1 MERVP
6 RVGVAA
12 LVRHEGKI
20 LLGKRRG
27 SHGAG
32 TWAAPGGHLEFGEDL
47 EGCVRR
53 EVLEETGIA
62 VKDVRFGTITN
73 DVFEHEDRHY
83 LTVFMVCDYAT
94 GEVRT
99 MEPHTCEEWRWF
111 GWDELPHPRFLALEN
126 VLRTEFTPFG
136 P

>member
-6 RVGVAA
+6 RVGVAG

-32 TWAAPGGHLEFGEDL
+32 MWAAPGGHLEFGEDL

-53 EVLEETGIA
+53 EILEETNLM
-62 VKDVRFGTITN
+62 VTNVRFLTITN

-83 LTVFMVCDYAT
+83 LTAFMVCDYAA
-94 GEVRT
+94 GELRA
-99 MEPHTCEEWRWF
+99 MEPHKCEEWGWF
-111 GWDELPHPRFLALEN
+111 GWDELPHPVFLPLEN
-126 VLRTEFTPFG
+126 LLRTSFTPFG

>member
-32 TWAAPGGHLEFGEDL
+32 MWAAPGGHLEYGESL
-47 EGCVRR
+47 EDGVRR
-53 EVLEETGIA
+53 EVLEETGLA
-62 VKDVRFGTITN
+62 VENVRFGAITN
-73 DVFEHEDRHY
+73 DVFEREGRHY
-83 LTVFMVCDYAT
+83 LTVFMICDYAG
-94 GEVRT
+94 GELRT
-99 MEPHTCEEWRWF
+99 MEPHKCEEWRWF
-111 GWDELPHPRFLALEN
+111 GWDALPCPIFLPIEN
-126 VLRTEFTPFG
+126 LLKTDFSPF
-136 P
+136 